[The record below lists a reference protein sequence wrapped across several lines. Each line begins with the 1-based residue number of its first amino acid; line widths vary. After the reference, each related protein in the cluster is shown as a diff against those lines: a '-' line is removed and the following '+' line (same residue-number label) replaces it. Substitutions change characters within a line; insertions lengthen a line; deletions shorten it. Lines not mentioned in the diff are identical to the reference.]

1 MYFMIEITHKLN
13 ISVHLGFECL
23 NKCTETHSVPKQH
36 NLEHFTE
43 SRAACDS
50 LLFPQTGSWWRT
62 PKVGPIPTVC
72 HARWY
77 GEGGWGGGRALHQQ
91 IHRTS
96 ETALLS
102 LRPSHTEVEHLS
114 LYFAG
119 PWPRT
124 VRCVLMAEH
133 IMFSLTL
140 HLRPILTHE
149 WSDACKDFLES
160 RLHSLSFLH
169 MKLEGDDQCN
179 HFLLAAVNGVC
190 SKRFRDVHSVGS
202 FPPYDLGNKNFVM
215 DKILLS
221 TREQGIDYP

>member
-77 GEGGWGGGRALHQQ
+77 GEGGRGGGRALHQQ

-102 LRPSHTEVEHLS
+102 LRPSHTEVEHLG
-114 LYFAG
+114 LCFAG

-124 VRCVLMAEH
+124 VRCVLMAQH
-133 IMFSLTL
+133 MML
-140 HLRPILTHE
+140 HCYTETHSYPRVL
-149 WSDACKDFLES
+149 WCLQ
-160 RLHSLSFLH
+160 RLPPTEVALFEF
-169 MKLEGDDQCN
+169 EGDDQCN

-215 DKILLS
+215 DKIPLS